1 MIKFSLR
8 NRDKTVVELSTTTNT
23 WFEDVKF
30 WNMGYEL
37 VGGVDEVGRGPLAG
51 PVVAAC
57 VILPKG
63 ALIEGIVGSGTVRD
77 SKRLSPLRRQQ
88 LYDIIM
94 STAVAVG
101 IGRVEP
107 EEIDRIN
114 ILNAVRKA
122 MEQAVLTCN
131 PRPDCLLID
140 ALVLKNC
147 SIPQFSL
154 VKGDVRS
161 QAIAAASIIAKVTR
175 DREMM
180 RWAEVYPQYGFE
192 KHKGYG
198 TKEHIENIKRFGL
211 SPIHR
216 RTFCEKF
223 LSSPP
228 LQNL

>member
-1 MIKFSLR
+1 MAVEIITKTGILVEDIKFW
-8 NRDKTVVELSTTTNT
+8 D
-23 WFEDVKF
+23 
-30 WNMGYEL
+30 MGYTL

-57 VILPKG
+57 VILPKEV
-63 ALIEGIVGSGTVRD
+63 LIEGIVDSSFVIRD
-77 SKRLSPLRRQQ
+77 SKRLSPLRRER
-88 LYDIIM
+88 LYDVIM
-94 STAVAVG
+94 SKAIAVG

-114 ILNAVRKA
+114 ILNAARKA
-122 MEQAVLTCN
+122 MEQAVLACH
-131 PRPDCLLID
+131 PSPDCLLID
-140 ALVLKNC
+140 ALELESC

-175 DREMM
+175 DREMV

-198 TKEHIENIKRFGL
+198 TKQHIESIKKFGL

-223 LSSPP
+223 VS
-228 LQNL
+228 